1 MGINRKSVMFV
12 FSSLSRAAC
21 FTFGQ
26 LQFEWVRGSGEG
38 GWREGGALACRF
50 GYFTNLE
57 KAIHFDTFRCGLNIL
72 RDFNY
77 NCEIVIVFYF
87 SFCINWSW
95 RATTF

>member
-38 GWREGGALACRF
+38 GWREGEALACRI
-50 GYFTNLE
+50 GYCYR
-57 KAIHFDTFRCGLNIL
+57 KAIKFALKIIGL
-72 RDFNY
+72 
-77 NCEIVIVFYF
+77 F
-87 SFCINWSW
+87 SS
-95 RATTF
+95 